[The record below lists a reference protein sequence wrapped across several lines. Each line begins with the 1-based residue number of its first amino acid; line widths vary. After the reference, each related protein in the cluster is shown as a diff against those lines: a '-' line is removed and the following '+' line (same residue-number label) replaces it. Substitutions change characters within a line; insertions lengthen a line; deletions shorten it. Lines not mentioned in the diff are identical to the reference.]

1 MDQKKIDRINELA
14 RIAKERELTQE
25 EQAERAVL
33 RREYIDAYTANLR
46 ATLDNTV
53 IVRPDGTREAIKQRS
68 KH

>member
-14 RIAKERELTQE
+14 RLAKQRELTE
-25 EQAERAVL
+25 AEQAERAVL

-53 IVRPDGTREAIKQRS
+53 IVRPDGTRESLKG
-68 KH
+68 KK